1 MCFVTHFC
9 LFSIFAKINDIF
21 FLFDPR
27 NLIIDLQKVMKKNI
41 QGIECIDR
49 VSSANIKR
57 KDPKYFPF

>member
-1 MCFVTHFC
+1 M
-9 LFSIFAKINDIF
+9 IF